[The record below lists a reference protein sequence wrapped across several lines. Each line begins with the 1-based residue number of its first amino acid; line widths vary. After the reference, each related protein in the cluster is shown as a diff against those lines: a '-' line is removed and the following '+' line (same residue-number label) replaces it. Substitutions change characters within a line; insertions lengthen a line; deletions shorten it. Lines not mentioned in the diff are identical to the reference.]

1 MGITR
6 GGNKTGVKWNKGG
19 SKSRKNFISLDF
31 SVFADYAERIDRLN
45 GDLKK
50 IFGDAMEQAAET
62 VQDDT
67 RDAVAAANLP
77 AGGNYSNGDTE
88 ASIISNPTVKW
99 SGSMGEIGLGFDKTV
114 PGAGGFLI
122 TGTPSM
128 QPDYA
133 LEDIYV
139 RKKYARKIKE
149 QIEEELQDA
158 LDELGGGR

>member
-1 MGITR
+1 MPNR
-6 GGNKTGVKWNKGG
+6 SGVKWNKGG
-19 SKSRKNFISLDF
+19 SKRRKNFIDIDF
-31 SVFADYAERIDRLN
+31 SNFAYFAEEIDKLN

-77 AGGNYSNGDTE
+77 AGGQFSQGETE
-88 ASIISNPTVKW
+88 DSIIQYPKVQW
-99 SGSMGEIGLGFDKTV
+99 SGSVGEIGLGFDKTK

-128 QPDYA
+128 HPDYA
-133 LEDIYV
+133 LEDIYA
-139 RKKYARKIKE
+139 RKKYTR
-149 QIEEELQDA
+149 QIVDQINQDLQDA
-158 LDELGGGR
+158 LDELRGGGK